1 MCPLWEETAE
11 NPCQHWENMQT
22 PLRKTPVLLCMPWA
36 CLSRASVAYS
46 LSLTSLCPKSLS
58 MVASFFVLAYWRWAT
73 TAGLGSL
80 QSTER
85 RWSHISA
92 CCRWGCLRLGSKQ
105 WTSQP
110 DWARE
115 LSRDRSSTPNL
126 ENTQKYR
133 QGEYARVS
141 SIYRNAYFIVLTS
154 FVWNVPMTRWTDSS
168 WDTWR
173 LSGTSGPNYDILTKL
188 YGN

>member
-1 MCPLWEETAE
+1 MPTLGEHANSTQSCCEVT
-11 NPCQHWENMQT
+11 
-22 PLRKTPVLLCMPWA
+22 VLTTTEPRA

-115 LSRDRSSTPNL
+115 FSRDRSSTPNL

-133 QGEYARVS
+133 QGEYVRVS
-141 SIYRNAYFIVLTS
+141 SIYRNAYLIVLTS
-154 FVWNVPMTRWTDSS
+154 FVWNVPMTRWRDSS
-168 WDTWR
+168 QDTWK
-173 LSGTSGPNYDILTKL
+173 LGGTSGPNYDILTKL

>member
-1 MCPLWEETAE
+1 MLFLLLLLLLDYYTGCMGPLWEETGE

-133 QGEYARVS
+133 QGEYVRVS
-141 SIYRNAYFIVLTS
+141 SIYRNANFIVLTS
-154 FVWNVPMTRWTDSS
+154 FV
-168 WDTWR
+168 
-173 LSGTSGPNYDILTKL
+173 
-188 YGN
+188 